1 MLRFKANAYIP
12 QNVADWLQKFNLEDG
27 GLVQQAI
34 NAAVIRYDIPYV
46 PADTGWLMQ
55 SAYAATDL
63 SGTEVVYPGPYA
75 HFQYIG
81 LVRTTEDGRVWA
93 NAGEEKPILT
103 DRELVHST
111 DVNPL
116 AGPYWFERMKAD
128 HLDDIIE
135 EAKKVALSKQR

>member
-1 MLRFKANAYIP
+1 MQR
-12 QNVADWLQKFNLEDG
+12 
-27 GLVQQAI
+27 
-34 NAAVIRYDIPYV
+34 
-46 PADTGWLMQ
+46 LMQ